1 MNIDAFFS
9 ALWHD
14 YVEIAPRAAALKAA
28 FEARGERV
36 VNDHVAFRTLDR
48 APIDIAAFEPHLLAM
63 GYTRHEPYDFAD
75 KKLNAWSYLPP
86 SAAYPRVFFSELRT
100 DELSPEA
107 TAILDRLVAQ
117 IDPASVA
124 DPSAL
129 FGGRPWPAPSF
140 AEYERLL
147 QESEYAA
154 WVAAIGLRANHF
166 TIAIHELEA
175 FDSVESVLAV
185 VEAEGHAVNTA
196 GGRVKGSPDVLL
208 EQASTMADLLPV
220 VFADAQTRVVPTCY
234 YEFALRHRDASGALY
249 EGFVPA
255 SADKIFESTNVL
267 RSADSPWAALGMD
280 LHAPFDGVRIG
291 ERDAGAAGPR
301 CASTS
306 PIDGATIAEVQWA
319 SVDDADRVA
328 AASLAAFRSWR
339 KVPAPQR
346 GALVRRVGEHVRR
359 NKETLAAV
367 ITLEVGKTTS
377 EALGEVQE
385 WVDMCEF
392 AVGLSRQLH
401 GLTIVSERPAH
412 RMMEQ
417 WHPLGPVAVIS
428 AFNFPM
434 AVWAWNAMLA
444 LVCGDSVVWKPS
456 EKAPLCAIAAHRM
469 VERAIAETEGAPH
482 GLSSLLIG
490 GADVGEA
497 LSTDARYP
505 LVSATGSVRMG
516 KAVGGVVGGRL
527 GRCLLELGGNNAAIV
542 APSADLELAIRGI
555 VFAAAGTCGQR
566 CTTLRR
572 LIVHRSRIDELTER
586 LRAAYAT
593 LAIGDPREPG
603 VLVGP
608 LIDEDAALAFDAAL
622 QTARDQGGDVLVG
635 GARVH
640 GGVPSGG
647 AYVAPALVRIAPYA
661 DIVQHETFA
670 PILYVMPYDTL
681 EEAIAIQND
690 VPQGLSSAI
699 FTESM
704 REAERFVGP
713 AGSDC
718 GIANVNIGTSGAE
731 IGGAFGGEKDTGGG
745 RESGSDAWKNYMRR
759 TTNTVN
765 YGDDLPLAQ
774 GVEFSV

>member
-1 MNIDAFFS
+1 MNIDDFFS
-9 ALWHD
+9 ALWQD
-14 YVEIAPRAAALKAA
+14 YVQIAPRAAALKAA
-28 FEARGERV
+28 FESRGERV

-48 APIDIAAFEPHLLAM
+48 APIDIAAFEPHLLAL
-63 GYTRHEPYDFAD
+63 GYTRHEPYDFSE
-75 KKLNAWSYLPP
+75 KKLNAWAYLPP

-100 DELSPEA
+100 DALSAEA

-117 IDPASVA
+117 IDPAQVA
-124 DPSAL
+124 GLDAL
-129 FGGRPWPAPSF
+129 YSGRPWPAPTV

-147 QESEYAA
+147 EESEYAA

-166 TIAIHELEA
+166 TIAIHELDG
-175 FDSVESVLAV
+175 FDTVESVLAV

-196 GGRVKGSPDVLL
+196 GGRVKGSPQVLL
-208 EQASTMADLLPV
+208 EQASTLADTLPV
-220 VFADAQTRVVPTCY
+220 TFAGGDTHVVPTCY

-255 SADKIFESTNVL
+255 SADKIFESTNVH
-267 RSADSPWAALGMD
+267 RDVQAPWASLGID
-280 LHAPFDGVRIG
+280 TASPIDGVRIG
-291 ERDAGAAGPR
+291 ERDAGASGPR
-301 CASTS
+301 HPTTS
-306 PIDGATIAEVQWA
+306 PIDGATLAELQWA
-319 SVDDADRVA
+319 SVEDADRVA
-328 AASLAAFRSWR
+328 AASIAAFRSWR
-339 KVPAPQR
+339 SVPAPRR
-346 GALVRRVGEHVRR
+346 GELVRRVGEHVRR
-359 NKETLAAV
+359 NKEALAAV
-367 ITLEVGKTTS
+367 ITLEAGKTTS

-469 VERAIAETEGAPH
+469 VEQAIAEVDEAPH

-490 GADVGEA
+490 AAEVGEA
-497 LSTDARYP
+497 LSSDARYP

-516 KAVGGVVGGRL
+516 KAVGAVVGGRL

-542 APSADLELAIRGI
+542 TPTADLELAIRGI

-572 LIVHRSRIDELTER
+572 LIVHRSRIDEVTER

-593 LAIGDPREPG
+593 LPIGDPRDAG

-608 LIDEDAALAFDAAL
+608 LIDEEAAAAFDHALASAQA
-622 QTARDQGGDVLVG
+622 QGGELLVG
-635 GARVH
+635 GHRVSE
-640 GGVPSGG
+640 GVPAGG
-647 AYVAPALVRIAPYA
+647 AYVAPALVRIDPSAE
-661 DIVQHETFA
+661 IVQHETFA
-670 PILYVMPYDTL
+670 PILYVMPYDSL
-681 EEAIAIQND
+681 AEAIAIQNG

-774 GVEFSV
+774 GVEFTV